1 MNIALL
7 TAGGSGTRMGNSVPK
22 QFLTV
27 YDKPIIV
34 YTMEVFQSH
43 PAIDKII
50 VACKKGWENILES
63 YSKQYN
69 ITKLVS
75 IVERRRM
82 WTRFYKKYAR

>member
-7 TAGGSGTRMGNSVPK
+7 TAGGSGTRMKSDVPK

-50 VACKKGWENILES
+50 VACKDGWENILQS
-63 YSKQYN
+63 YAKQFN

-75 IVERRRM
+75 IVKRRRM
-82 WTRFYKKYAR
+82 RTRINKKYA

>member
-7 TAGGSGTRMGNSVPK
+7 TAGGSGTRMGLDLPK

-34 YTMEVFQSH
+34 YTMEVFQKH

-50 VACKKGWENILES
+50 VACKEGWEDVLSS
-63 YSKQYN
+63 YAKQFK
-69 ITKLVS
+69 ITKLEK
-75 IVERRRM
+75 IVKRWKKWARIN
-82 WTRFYKKYAR
+82 KKYVR

>member
-7 TAGGSGTRMGNSVPK
+7 TAGGSGTRMGNNVPK

-34 YTMEVFQSH
+34 YTLEAFQNH

-50 VACKKGWENILES
+50 VACKEGWENILQS
-63 YSKQYN
+63 YAKQFN

-75 IVERRRM
+75 VVKR
-82 WTRFYKKYAR
+82 W